1 MGKNILAVG
10 AHFDDIEL
18 GCGGSIAKH
27 SKNGDNVYVFVATLS
42 GFSNPY
48 KKSIRKNSL
57 AKKEGKKA
65 MKVLGI
71 KKLYSGKFKTLKVE
85 FNEELNVEILK
96 IIEKHKIDLVYG
108 HWLGDIHHDHQA
120 VGKSTLHSARHV
132 KNILLYRSNWYDS
145 GISFNGNFYVDISK
159 TWEIKKKSI
168 EMHKSEM
175 ERTGKKWIKFF
186 HNEAINAGQKINVKY
201 AEVFEVVKFVN

>member
-1 MGKNILAVG
+1 MKRVLIVV
-10 AHFDDIEL
+10 AHPDDEVL
-18 GCGGSIAKH
+18 GCGGTIAKLVDQNCRV
-27 SKNGDNVYVFVATLS
+27 KVIFLS
-42 GFSNPY
+42 DGESSRLN
-48 KKSIRKNSL
+48 KKSLKKNTYRRNC
-57 AKKEGKKA
+57 AIKA

-96 IIEKHKIDLVYG
+96 IIEKHKIDLIYG
-108 HWLGDIHHDHQA
+108 HWVGDVHHDHQA

-145 GISFNGNFYVDISK
+145 SLNFNGNFYIDISK
-159 TWEIKKKSI
+159 TWEIKKRSI

>member
-1 MGKNILAVG
+1 MVKNVLAVG

-57 AKKEGKKA
+57 AKKEGEKA

-71 KKLYSGKFKTLKVE
+71 KKLYSAKFKTLKVE

-96 IIEKHKIDLVYG
+96 IIEKHKIDLIYG
-108 HWLGDIHHDHQA
+108 HWVGDIHHDHQA

-145 GISFNGNFYVDISK
+145 SLNFNGNFYIDISK

-175 ERTGKKWIKFF
+175 ERTGKKWINFF

>member
-57 AKKEGKKA
+57 AKIEGEKA

>member
-57 AKKEGKKA
+57 AKKEGEKA